1 MGLWSKI
8 KGKETQFKGPPPPA
22 VGQVLLLLLLR
33 TFVSGN
39 GKKVVNA

>member
-22 VGQVLLLLLLR
+22 VGQVLLR

-39 GKKVVNA
+39 GKKVVNF